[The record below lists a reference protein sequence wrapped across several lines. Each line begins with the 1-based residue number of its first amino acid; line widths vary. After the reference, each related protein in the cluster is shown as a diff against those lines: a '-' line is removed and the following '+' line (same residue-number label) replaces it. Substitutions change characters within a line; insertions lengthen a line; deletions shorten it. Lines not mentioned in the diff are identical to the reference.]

1 MVADKA
7 WYQVKFENWKK
18 LSWEPEENLTGC
30 QDVIDNFMLE
40 EKVVLF
46 IDLSILFFYLSNH
59 IHIYLCFCLFIS
71 NKSSL
76 FS

>member
-1 MVADKA
+1 MKVVADKA

-40 EKVVLF
+40 EKVVKRENVF
-46 IDLSILFFYLSNH
+46 FVFDLSIY
-59 IHIYLCFCLFIS
+59 
-71 NKSSL
+71 
-76 FS
+76 